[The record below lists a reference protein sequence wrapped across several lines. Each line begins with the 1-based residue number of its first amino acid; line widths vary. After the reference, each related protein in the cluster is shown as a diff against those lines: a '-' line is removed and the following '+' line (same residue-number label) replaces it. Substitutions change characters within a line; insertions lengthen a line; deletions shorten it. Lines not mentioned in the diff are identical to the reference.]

1 MSENQTPSIWQ
12 KDRLYS
18 FLRPYVDFCT
28 RGSYRSFRISGSLPS
43 DKAVLIAPNHCN
55 TLMDALVVL
64 ASRSEGTAFGARAD
78 VFRKPR
84 VARILKWLKI
94 VPMVRARDGIREVIR
109 NRETMTEIDDI
120 LAHGMPFCMFPE
132 GRHRTERT
140 LLPLQKGIA
149 RIAFASA
156 AERPT
161 CVVPAGLSYSD
172 FFHYRGTCTLRYGE
186 PLDVNA
192 FLQAHQDMS
201 EAECYRLFLEELSG
215 RISPLIDPAPTPRKA
230 WWKWLAGIFGFPFWL
245 VSALLTLPLWA
256 AGEFVCHRKVKDPA
270 FRNTVRFLFKLLG
283 MPLLLVLWAIPAF
296 LLLPWWGAI
305 AALLYFLLS
314 YRIFY
319 DGIYFSTR

>member
-1 MSENQTPSIWQ
+1 MPDIWQ
-12 KDRLYS
+12 KDRLYA

-28 RGSYRSFRISGSLPS
+28 RGSYRSFRVSGSLPP

-64 ASRSEGTAFGARAD
+64 ATRSAGTAFGARAD

-84 VARILKWLKI
+84 VARILRWLKI
-94 VPMVRARDGIREVIR
+94 VPIARARDGLREVAQ
-109 NRETMTEIDDI
+109 NRETMVEIDDI
-120 LAHGMPFCMFPE
+120 LAHGMPFCLFPE

-161 CVVPAGLSYSD
+161 CIVPTGISYSD
-172 FFHYRGTCTLRYGE
+172 FFHFRSTCRIRFGE
-186 PLDVNA
+186 PIDVNL
-192 FLQAHQDMS
+192 FLSRYQDYS
-201 EAECYRLFLEELSG
+201 EADRYHFLLEELSA
-215 RISPLIDPAPTPRKA
+215 RIQPLIDPEPARLKA
-230 WWKWLAGIFGFPFWL
+230 WWKWPAIVLGFPFWL
-245 VSALLTLPLWA
+245 ASALLTLPLWLPS
-256 AGEFVCHRKVKDPA
+256 ELLCHRLKDPA
-270 FRNTVRFLFKLLG
+270 FRNTVRYGFKLLG

-296 LLLPWWGAI
+296 LLLPWW
-305 AALLYFLLS
+305 AALAALVFLLFS

-319 DGIYFSTR
+319 DGILLSRDSRRPC